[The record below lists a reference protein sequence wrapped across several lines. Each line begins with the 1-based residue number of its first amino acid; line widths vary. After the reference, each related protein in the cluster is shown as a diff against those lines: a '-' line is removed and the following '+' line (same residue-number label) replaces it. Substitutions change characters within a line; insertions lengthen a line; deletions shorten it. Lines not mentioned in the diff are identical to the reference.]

1 MLQATDFNNFAHKD
15 SKMSVTAA
23 LVKELREKS
32 GAGMM
37 DCKKALGETGSDMD
51 AAIDWLRT
59 KGLAAA
65 AKKSGRVAAEGLVAV
80 AVDGTSGAIVE
91 LNAETDF
98 VARNTEF
105 QDFARNLGILALS
118 ALDIEKMK
126 TLDYPETGRN
136 VSEELTNKIATI
148 GENMSLRR
156 MEKVSVSSGSVVS
169 YMHNA
174 TADGLGRI
182 GVLVALE
189 SDASADVLTGLGKQ
203 IAMHIAATSPA
214 SLSVDDLDADMVARE
229 RDVLIEQ
236 AKASGKPQEIA
247 EKIVEGRM
255 KKYYQEVVLLEQ
267 TSVIDGETRIE
278 DVIIK
283 AGKDASADIAL
294 KAFVRFN
301 LGEGIER
308 KESDFAA
315 EVAAQLS

>member
-1 MLQATDFNNFAHKD
+1 
-15 SKMSVTAA
+15 MSVTAA

-37 DCKKALGETGSDMD
+37 DCKKALSETDGDME

-59 KGLAAA
+59 KGLATA
-65 AKKSGRVAAEGLVAV
+65 AKKSGRVASEGLVAF
-80 AVDGTSGAIVE
+80 AVDGTRGALIE

-105 QDFARNLGILALS
+105 QELASTLATLAL
-118 ALDIEKMK
+118 AADDIEA
-126 TLDYPETGRN
+126 LGGVDYPDTGRN
-136 VSEELTNKIATI
+136 VSEELTHKIATI

-156 MEKVSVSSGSVVS
+156 MESVSVGSGSVVS
-169 YMHNA
+169 YMHNS
-174 TADGLGRI
+174 TAPGLGRI

-189 SDASADVLTGLGKQ
+189 SSADKAVLEELGKQ

-214 SLSVDDLDADMVARE
+214 SLSVDDLDPESVQRE

-247 EKIVEGRM
+247 EKMVEGRM

-267 TSVIDGETRIE
+267 TSVIDGETQIASVVANAAKSAGTDIE
-278 DVIIK
+278 LTSF
-283 AGKDASADIAL
+283 A
-294 KAFVRFN
+294 RFN
-301 LGEGIER
+301 LGEGIE
-308 KESDFAA
+308 KEETDFAA

>member
-1 MLQATDFNNFAHKD
+1 
-15 SKMSVTAA
+15 MSVTAA

-37 DCKKALGETGSDMD
+37 DCKTALSETDGDME

-59 KGLAAA
+59 KGLATA
-65 AKKSGRVAAEGLVAV
+65 AKKSGRVASEGLVAF
-80 AVDGTSGAIVE
+80 AVDGTRGALIE

-105 QDFARNLGILALS
+105 QEFASTLATLALD
-118 ALDIEKMK
+118 ADDIEA
-126 TLDYPETGRN
+126 LGGVDYPDTGRN
-136 VSEELTNKIATI
+136 VSEELTHKIATI

-156 MEKVSVSSGSVVS
+156 MESVSVGSGSIVS
-169 YMHNA
+169 YMHNS
-174 TADGLGRI
+174 TAPGLGRI

-189 SDASADVLTGLGKQ
+189 SSADTAVLEELGKQ

-214 SLSVDDLDADMVARE
+214 SLSVDDLDPVSVQRE

-247 EKIVEGRM
+247 EKMVEGRM

-267 TSVIDGETRIE
+267 TSVIDGETQIAGVVANAAKSAGTDIE
-278 DVIIK
+278 
-283 AGKDASADIAL
+283 L
-294 KAFVRFN
+294 TAFARFN
-301 LGEGIER
+301 LGEGIE
-308 KESDFAA
+308 KEETDFAA

>member
-1 MLQATDFNNFAHKD
+1 
-15 SKMSVTAA
+15 MSVTAA
-23 LVKELREKS
+23 LVKELRDKS

-37 DCKKALGETGSDMD
+37 DCKKALAETDGDME

-59 KGLAAA
+59 KGLATA
-65 AKKSGRVAAEGLVAV
+65 AKKSGRVASEGLVSF
-80 AVDGTSGAIVE
+80 AVDGTRGAVIE

-105 QDFARNLGILALS
+105 QEFASTLAGLALDAGDLD
-118 ALDIEKMK
+118 AL
-126 TLDYPETGRN
+126 TAVDYPGTGRN
-136 VSEELTNKIATI
+136 VAEELTHKIATI

-156 MEKVSVSSGSVVS
+156 MATLSVGSGSIVS

-174 TADGLGRI
+174 TAPGLGRI

-189 SDASADVLTGLGKQ
+189 STAGADVLEGLGKQ

-214 SLSVDDLDADMVARE
+214 SLSVDDLDPEAVQRE

-247 EKIVEGRM
+247 EKMVQGRM

-267 TSVIDGETRIE
+267 TSVIDGETRIA
-278 DVIIK
+278 DVVAN
-283 AGKDASADIAL
+283 AGKDAGADIAL
-294 KAFVRFN
+294 TGYVRFN
-301 LGEGIER
+301 LGEGIE
-308 KESDFAA
+308 KEETDFAA

>member
-1 MLQATDFNNFAHKD
+1 
-15 SKMSVTAA
+15 MSVTAA

-37 DCKKALGETGSDMD
+37 DCKKALAETNGDMD
-51 AAIDWLRT
+51 AAVDWLRT

-65 AKKSGRVAAEGLVAV
+65 AKKSGRVAAEGLVAI
-80 AVDGTSGAIVE
+80 AVDDIKGSVVE

-98 VARNTEF
+98 VARNSEF
-105 QDFARNLGILALS
+105 QAFASTLARLALGVDNIDGLK
-118 ALDIEKMK
+118 AADF
-126 TLDYPETGRN
+126 PGTGRN
-136 VSEELTNKIATI
+136 VADELTQKIATI

-156 MEKVSVSSGSVVS
+156 METLSVGSGSVVS
-169 YMHNA
+169 YIHNA
-174 TADGLGRI
+174 TAEGLGRI

-189 SDASADVLTGLGKQ
+189 STADKASLDGLGKQ

-214 SLSVDDLDADMVARE
+214 SLSISDLDPEAVARE

-247 EKIVEGRM
+247 EKMVEGRM

-267 TSVIDGETRIE
+267 TSVIDGETRIA
-278 DVIIK
+278 DVVAK
-283 AGKDASADIAL
+283 AGKDAGADIAL
-294 KAFVRFN
+294 TGFVRFN

-308 KESDFAA
+308 ESTDFAA

>member
-1 MLQATDFNNFAHKD
+1 
-15 SKMSVTAA
+15 MSETAA

-37 DCKKALGETGSDMD
+37 DCKKALSETDGDME

-59 KGLAAA
+59 KGLATA
-65 AKKSGRVAAEGLVAV
+65 AKKSGRVASEGLVAF
-80 AVDGTSGAIVE
+80 AVDGTRGALIE

-105 QDFARNLGILALS
+105 QEFASTLASLALNADDID
-118 ALDIEKMK
+118 ALGGV
-126 TLDYPETGRN
+126 DYPGTGRN
-136 VSEELTNKIATI
+136 VSEELTHKIATI

-156 MEKVSVSSGSVVS
+156 METVSVGAGSVVS
-169 YMHNA
+169 YMHNS
-174 TADGLGRI
+174 TAPGLGRI

-189 SDASADVLTGLGKQ
+189 SSADAAVLEELGKQ

-214 SLSVDDLDADMVARE
+214 SLSVDDLDPESVQRE

-247 EKIVEGRM
+247 EKMVEGRM

-267 TSVIDGETRIE
+267 TSVIDGETQIAGVVANAAKSAGTDIE
-278 DVIIK
+278 
-283 AGKDASADIAL
+283 L
-294 KAFVRFN
+294 KAFARFN
-301 LGEGIER
+301 LGEGIE
-308 KESDFAA
+308 KEETDFAA

>member
-1 MLQATDFNNFAHKD
+1 
-15 SKMSVTAA
+15 MSVTAA

-37 DCKKALGETGSDMD
+37 DCKKALGETDGDMD

-59 KGLAAA
+59 KGLATA
-65 AKKSGRVAAEGLVAV
+65 AKKSGRVASEGLVAI
-80 AVDGTSGAIVE
+80 AVDGTSGAVVE

-105 QDFARNLGILALS
+105 QEFASSLSDLALAAGDLD
-118 ALDIEKMK
+118 ALKAA
-126 TLDYPETGRN
+126 DYPGTGRT
-136 VSEELTNKIATI
+136 VEDELTQKIATI

-156 MEKVSVSSGSVVS
+156 MERVSVSSGSVVS

-189 SDASADVLTGLGKQ
+189 STAGADVLAPLGKQ

-214 SLSVDDLDADMVARE
+214 SLSIADLDQDAVARE

-247 EKIVEGRM
+247 EKMVEGRM

-267 TSVIDGETRIE
+267 TSVIDGETRIA
-278 DVIIK
+278 DVVAK
-283 AGKDASADIAL
+283 AGKDAGADIAL
-294 KAFVRFN
+294 TAFVRFN
-301 LGEGIER
+301 LGEGIE
-308 KESDFAA
+308 KEETDFAA

>member
-1 MLQATDFNNFAHKD
+1 
-15 SKMSVTAA
+15 MSVTAA

-37 DCKKALGETGSDMD
+37 DCKKALSETDGDME

-59 KGLAAA
+59 KGLATA
-65 AKKSGRVAAEGLVAV
+65 AKKSGRVASEGLVAF
-80 AVDGTSGAIVE
+80 AVDGTRGALIE

-105 QDFARNLGILALS
+105 QEFASTLASLALNAVDID
-118 ALDIEKMK
+118 ALGGV
-126 TLDYPETGRN
+126 DYPGTGRN
-136 VSEELTNKIATI
+136 VSEELTHKIATI

-156 MEKVSVSSGSVVS
+156 METVSVGAGSVVS
-169 YMHNA
+169 YMHNS
-174 TADGLGRI
+174 TAPGLGRI

-189 SDASADVLTGLGKQ
+189 SSADAAVLEELGKQ

-214 SLSVDDLDADMVARE
+214 SLSVNDLDPESVQRE

-247 EKIVEGRM
+247 EKMVEGRM

-267 TSVIDGETRIE
+267 TSVIDGETQIAGVVANAAKSAGTDIE
-278 DVIIK
+278 
-283 AGKDASADIAL
+283 L
-294 KAFVRFN
+294 KAFARFN
-301 LGEGIER
+301 LGEGIE
-308 KESDFAA
+308 KEETDFAA

>member
-1 MLQATDFNNFAHKD
+1 
-15 SKMSVTAA
+15 MSVTAA

-37 DCKKALGETGSDMD
+37 DCKKALGETDGDMD

-105 QDFARNLGILALS
+105 QDFARNLGLLALGAS
-118 ALDIEKMK
+118 DIESLK
-126 TLDYPETGRN
+126 TLDYPDTDRN

-189 SDASADVLTGLGKQ
+189 SSASAEALNGLGKQ

-247 EKIVEGRM
+247 EKMVEGRM

-283 AGKDASADIAL
+283 AGKDAGAEITL

-308 KESDFAA
+308 EESDFAA

>member
-1 MLQATDFNNFAHKD
+1 
-15 SKMSVTAA
+15 MSVTAA

-37 DCKKALGETGSDMD
+37 DCKRALSETDADME

-59 KGLAAA
+59 KGLATA
-65 AKKSGRVAAEGLVAV
+65 AKKSGRVASEGLVAF
-80 AVDGTSGAIVE
+80 AVDGTRGALIE

-105 QDFARNLGILALS
+105 QEFASTLATLALD
-118 ALDIEKMK
+118 ADDIEA
-126 TLDYPETGRN
+126 LGGVDYPDTGRN
-136 VSEELTNKIATI
+136 VSEELTHKIATI

-156 MEKVSVSSGSVVS
+156 MESVSVGSGSVVS
-169 YMHNA
+169 YMHNS
-174 TADGLGRI
+174 TAPGLGRI

-189 SDASADVLTGLGKQ
+189 SHADKAVLEELGKQ

-214 SLSVDDLDADMVARE
+214 SLSVDDLDPESVQRE

-247 EKIVEGRM
+247 EKMVEGRM

-267 TSVIDGETRIE
+267 TSVIDGETQIAGVVANAAKSAGTDIE
-278 DVIIK
+278 
-283 AGKDASADIAL
+283 L
-294 KAFVRFN
+294 TAFARFN
-301 LGEGIER
+301 LGEGIE
-308 KESDFAA
+308 KEETDFAA

>member
-1 MLQATDFNNFAHKD
+1 M
-15 SKMSVTAA
+15 MSVTAA

-37 DCKKALGETGSDMD
+37 DCKKALAETDGDME

-59 KGLAAA
+59 KGLATA
-65 AKKSGRVAAEGLVAV
+65 AKKSGRVASEGLVAFCV
-80 AVDGTSGAIVE
+80 GGTSGAVIE

-105 QDFARNLGILALS
+105 QEFASTLAQLALGAEDLES
-118 ALDIEKMK
+118 LTAS
-126 TLDYPETGRN
+126 DYPGTGRN
-136 VSEELTNKIATI
+136 VADELTTKIATI

-156 MEKVSVSSGSVVS
+156 MAKVSVGSGMVVS
-169 YMHNA
+169 YMHNS
-174 TADGLGRI
+174 TAPGLGRI

-189 SDASADVLTGLGKQ
+189 STAGADVLEGLGKQ

-214 SLSVDDLDADMVARE
+214 SLSVDDLDPEAVQRE

-247 EKIVEGRM
+247 EKMVEGRM

-267 TSVIDGETRIE
+267 TSVIDGETRIA
-278 DVIIK
+278 DVVAN
-283 AGKDASADIAL
+283 AGKDAGAEIAL
-294 KAFVRFN
+294 TGFVRFN
-301 LGEGIER
+301 LGEGIE
-308 KESDFAA
+308 KEETDFAA